1 MLIGIFYH
9 KNPAAKKLAK
19 RIRAW
24 LKTKKQRAVFNKV
37 KGIKLAIVL
46 GGDGSILH
54 VADKIAKKGLLI
66 PIIRVNFGT
75 TGFLTNVEP
84 EEIFDRLTEYLKKKN
99 HIFIKKARIEVAVE
113 RKGKIV
119 FRKDALNEAVIKK
132 ISVGITLFT
141 IKLDNDGEEI
151 RQRGDGLILATKT
164 GSTAYNRSASGS
176 MLVRENKMVATMICP
191 VDGPWS
197 RALDFNE
204 TTEIVVKN
212 FQKGNA
218 CLVLDNK
225 MIMELSPKDNLIVKR
240 SKNVNVF
247 VEFGDII

>member
-1 MLIGIFYH
+1 MVIGIFYH
-9 KNPAAKKLAK
+9 KNPGAKEFAK

-24 LKTKKQRAVFNKV
+24 LKKKGKRCVFNKV
-37 KGIKLAIVL
+37 KGIKIAVVL
-46 GGDGSILH
+46 GGDGTILH
-54 VADKIAKKGLLI
+54 VADRIAKKGLLV

-84 EEIFDRLTEYLKKKN
+84 EDVFDRLTEYLKKKN
-99 HIFIKKARIEVAVE
+99 HIFIKKSRIEVAVK
-113 RKGKIV
+113 RKRKIV
-119 FRKDALNEAVIKK
+119 FRKDVLNEAVVKK
-132 ISVGITLFT
+132 LNVGITLFT
-141 IKLDNDGEEI
+141 IKLEDEEI

-197 RALDFNE
+197 KALDLNE
-204 TTEIVVKN
+204 STEIVVKN

-225 MIMELSPKDNLIVKR
+225 MIMELSPEDSLIVKK
-240 SKNVNVF
+240 SKNFNIF
-247 VEFGDII
+247 VEFGDKI